1 MHLAWSQGVPV
12 VALFGSTDPRINGP
26 LGDRHRVL
34 APAWEDGPPPKRGDP
49 DPIKRISPD
58 TVMRA
63 SRELLSAIPLPSS
76 RMGSP

>member
-34 APAWEDGPPPKRGDP
+34 APAWRSGFAPRRGDP
-49 DPIKRISPD
+49 EPIRMISPES
-58 TVMRA
+58 VMQA
-63 SRELLSAIPLPSS
+63 SREILFSALLPSAG
-76 RMGSP
+76 MHTP